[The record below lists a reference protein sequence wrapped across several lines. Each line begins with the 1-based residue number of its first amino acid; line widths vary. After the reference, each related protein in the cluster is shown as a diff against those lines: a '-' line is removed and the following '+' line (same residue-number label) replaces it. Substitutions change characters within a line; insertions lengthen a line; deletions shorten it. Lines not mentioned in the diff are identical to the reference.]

1 MMRRVT
7 FGVAAVIL
15 GISIGSHA
23 ATTITFDDLS
33 PGPEGSWIRV
43 PPGYAGLQWQWNFG
57 VLDASLVRADSGYRI
72 GMVSPNNVAFNVGGG
87 RASISHASGFTL
99 HSAYFTRALNL
110 GAGLQPMHV
119 RVQGLVGTNVTYDN
133 TYTISNSAPSLL
145 SFNYVGVDR
154 VIFVSS
160 PDSNFAMDDLVVTVP
175 PAEESCT
182 YVVSPR
188 GGKHGL
194 ESEMGSVSVSTQA
207 GCEWSIAT
215 TDDWITLLSPLSN
228 SGSGTVRYAVSATTS
243 ARSGVIEIAG
253 QSFTVSQSLPPVDE
267 RQTLTFDD
275 VLPGDFIPRGYGGL
289 QWGFWVLD
297 GTIYPGYT
305 AAVVSP
311 DNVAINP
318 SGNPTFIRGIGD
330 GTFDLHSAH
339 VTGRFFALGTSEL
352 RVQGYAGSTLRY
364 DNLYTFTSRRPVF
377 IEFNYLGVTE
387 VRFIPVRHSDI
398 FPIDDVTVTVRPDID
413 ADNDGVPDDR
423 DRCPDTP
430 AGDVVNRSGCSID
443 QLVPCSGPARGGN
456 WRSHGEYVAAVIK
469 VADTFRNAGF
479 ITAQERSAIIDAAVR
494 SDCGKPAQERFRRPV
509 RRR

>member
-1 MMRRVT
+1 MRRIK
-7 FGVAAVIL
+7 FAVAAIL
-15 GISIGSHA
+15 GVSIVSHA

-33 PGPEGSWIRV
+33 PGPAGSWV
-43 PPGYAGLQWQWNFG
+43 PVPQGYAGLQWHGFG
-57 VLDASLVRADSGYRI
+57 VLDASLMRADSGYRI
-72 GMVSPNNVAFNVGGG
+72 GMVSPNNVAFNLGGNK
-87 RASISHASGFTL
+87 AWITCASGFTL
-99 HSAYFTRALNL
+99 HSAYLTRALNL

-145 SFNYVGVDR
+145 SFDYVGVDR

-160 PDSNFAMDDLVVTVP
+160 PDSNFAMDDLGVTVP

-194 ESEMGSVSVSTQA
+194 GAEPGSVSVSTQA

-215 TDDWITLLSPLSN
+215 ADDWITLLSPLSN

-253 QSFTVSQSLPPVDE
+253 QSFTVSQSPPPVDE

-275 VLPGDFIPRGYGGL
+275 VLPGGLIPREYGGL

-297 GTIYPGYT
+297 GTMYSSYA

-311 DNVAINP
+311 DNVAFNP
-318 SGNPTFIRGIGD
+318 SGNPTFIRSIGD

-339 VTGRFFALGTSEL
+339 ITGRFFSPEGMSEL

-364 DNLYTFTSRRPVF
+364 DNLYTFTDNTQPVF

-387 VRFIPVRHSDI
+387 VRFIPARHSHI
-398 FPIDDVTVTVRPDID
+398 FPMDDVTVTVRPDID
-413 ADNDGVPDDR
+413 ADNDGVSDDR

-430 AGDVVNRSGCSID
+430 TGGVVNQHGCSID
-443 QLVPCSGPARGGN
+443 QLVPCSGPARGGH
-456 WRSHGEYVAAVIK
+456 WRNHAEYVATVIK
-469 VADTFRNAGF
+469 VTESFQRAGL
-479 ITAQERSAIIDAAVR
+479 ITARERNTIIKAAIQ
-494 SDCGKPAQERFRRPV
+494 SDCGKPAQERRRWPV